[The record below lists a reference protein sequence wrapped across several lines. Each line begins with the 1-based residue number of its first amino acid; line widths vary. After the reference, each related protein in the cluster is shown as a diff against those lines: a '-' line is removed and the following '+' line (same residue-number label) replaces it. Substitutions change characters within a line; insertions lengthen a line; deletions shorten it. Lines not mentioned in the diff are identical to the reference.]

1 MDLFTYLQTG
11 SKQSKKRKGKKRK
24 RGKIKWGTKHP
35 NTKFKSY
42 DTKPQSQ
49 MDRLLTTMTAN
60 LLQSPQD
67 KTRQQEVL
75 KDYGYVMP
83 IDEARA
89 RVAKLSNA
97 PEGFED
103 LEAEAARKLAKG
115 KIKEADIDEFLMDRS
130 FQQNPMRMNLSG
142 EEYNL
147 EEVANDYG
155 KKWEMIDRGLDELL
169 DTLSSGGGVATM
181 RTEALQDLKKKRN
194 DLFVEGLQQEE
205 FMLEGLTDD
214 NKDYRNKFRDKF
226 GKGQISNYQKNIDI
240 FGGKILQIDN
250 LLDIKQEEAYDFD
263 LREAMNYSQQEAQ
276 EELNLLDREIDQLSP
291 PTQQPQPQPQQP
303 TGPPNLGYFQDGNFV
318 SLNPQNNPPPL
329 GEMLFSN

>member
-60 LLQSPQD
+60 LLQNPAD
-67 KTRQQEVL
+67 KVRQKEVL
-75 KDYGYVMP
+75 ADYGYVMP

-115 KIKEADIDEFLMDRS
+115 KIEEKDIDEFLMDRG
-130 FQQNPMRMNLSG
+130 FQEDPNRADYLG
-142 EEYNL
+142 RTYNL
-147 EEVANDYG
+147 DEVANDYG
-155 KKWEMIDRGLDELL
+155 KKWRTIDRELDELL
-169 DTLSSGGGVATM
+169 NTLKSGGGVATM
-181 RTEALQDLKKKRN
+181 RKEALQDLKKKRT
-194 DLFVEGLQQEE
+194 DLLQQGLEQEE
-205 FMLEGLTDD
+205 FMLIGLTDD
-214 NKDYRNKFRDKF
+214 SKTYRNKFKDTF
-226 GKGQISNYQKNIDI
+226 GKGQLEEYQNNINMFAGRI
-240 FGGKILQIDN
+240 EQIDN
-250 LLDIKQEEAYDFD
+250 LLDIKQEEAYEFD

-291 PTQQPQPQPQQP
+291 PTQQPQPQQP